1 MRKRTLAVLLA
12 MLPITLLWAQSP
24 QASISGTVKDGQG
37 ALVPGVSVSAV
48 HNETGVATTVVSN
61 DAGFYSMQAL
71 AVGAYTLRVE
81 HTGFQTQVQRGI
93 VLTTG
98 QALELNFALR
108 VGNVTESI
116 TVTAEPRLIETRSSD
131 ASQLIEAK
139 TIEDIPLGD
148 RRALNVMETQGA
160 SVFVSYQSGERP
172 YFSVGGGRG
181 RSQNFV
187 MDGGSAQTIRLG
199 QAQVEV
205 DPPVE
210 TLQEIRVLTNGF
222 SAEYGGSAGGV
233 IVMNTKS
240 GTNQLHGSLFE
251 YFRNEKLD
259 AANFFSPWVN
269 DQKERAPVRYN
280 VFGGT
285 ASGPIR
291 RNKAFYFLGY
301 EGSRRRDGRTAAMT
315 VPSVLERGGDFSQS
329 YNSNGSLAVIYD
341 PATGTPATR
350 AAFPGNRIPSARFDP
365 VALNVLKFFP
375 LPNRAPDNIAG
386 TNNFRAN
393 TVDLLDRDNYTVK
406 VDYNLSD
413 ANRFYVRYLWN
424 RQDSG
429 TRSLYADSGA
439 EPTGNRNIT
448 GWNLLGGWTRI
459 LSPTLIN
466 ELRAAWVDRTT
477 LLHSPSIGKNYP
489 STLGLRG
496 IPDDA
501 FPRFNISGYTALG
514 SNNQKRDQ
522 TPIQQSQITDTMS
535 WIKGTHS
542 LRFGG
547 EARRSRNQDLRL
559 QLVSGAFTFNRNVT
573 GLNNRNTTGN
583 SIASLLLGTPSN
595 FSAASPPVIDRRSW
609 YLSGFFQ
616 DDWQIHRNLVLNLG
630 VRWEMDTPFRTEN
643 NILNGFDMTAINPVS
658 RTRGVVKFAGV
669 GGFPTSP
676 HDTDWNNFAP
686 RIGFAWKAFGST
698 KTVIRG
704 AFGIFYAAPYDGG
717 DATTSLAT
725 GFGDSLVIPNGDDG
739 SPISFRLRDPIPVTT
754 VRSTLDDGFGAVP
767 VGAQPSTSV
776 SFYERKR
783 STGYS
788 QQMNLSVQREVSGGM
803 MVDLG
808 YLGNL
813 SRKMPSDPLS
823 INQIRPEL
831 LGPGSNQALRPYP
844 QFSDVL
850 AQSPPLGVMNYHAFV
865 AKAQKRFSKG
875 FNLLATYTWAKALD
889 NTTNIA
895 ALGNEGSAYS
905 NLYNRRADYGPSEND
920 IRHRITW
927 SSVYQVPFG
936 RSRKYG
942 SNSLAGAV
950 FGNWSI
956 GSVLIWHTAPPLT
969 VRTATNTTQAFSAGP
984 LRADVIR
991 DPNLGASERSLYRWF
1006 DTDAFRQPAQYQFG
1020 NQGVNI
1026 VRAANR
1032 LSLNGSILRDF
1043 PVNDRLRFQFR
1054 GEAFNVLN
1062 SAVFG
1067 LPGQILGNADFGIV
1081 STAAAPRQVQLGL
1094 RLVF

>member
-1 MRKRTLAVLLA
+1 
-12 MLPITLLWAQSP
+12 MLPITMLWAQSP
-24 QASISGTVKDGQG
+24 QANISGTVKDGQG
-37 ALVPGVSVSAV
+37 AVAPGVSVSAK
-48 HNETGVATTVVSN
+48 HNETGVATTVVTN
-61 DAGFYSMQAL
+61 DSGFYSMQAL
-71 AVGAYTLRVE
+71 AVGAYTIRVE
-81 HTGFQTQVQRGI
+81 HTGFQTQVQSGI

-108 VGNVTESI
+108 VGEVTESI
-116 TVTAEPRLIETRSSD
+116 AVTAEAPLIETRSSD
-131 ASQLIEAK
+131 SSQLIESK

-148 RRALNVMETQGA
+148 RRALNVMEIQGGA
-160 SVFVSYQSGERP
+160 VFVSYDSGAKP
-172 YFSVGGGRG
+172 FFSVGGGRG

-187 MDGGSAQTIRLG
+187 MDGGSAQSIRIG

-210 TLQEIRVLTNGF
+210 TLQEMRVLTNGF

-240 GTNQLHGSLFE
+240 GTNQRHGSLFE

-259 AANFFSPWVN
+259 SANFFSPWVN
-269 DQKERAPVRYN
+269 GQKDRAPIRYN

-285 ASGPIR
+285 TSGPIL
-291 RNKAFYFLGY
+291 RNKAFYFFGY
-301 EGSRRRDGRTAAMT
+301 EGSRRRDGRTVAMT

-329 YNSNGSLAVIYD
+329 YNANGSPAVIYD
-341 PATGTPATR
+341 PATGTPANRT
-350 AAFPGNRIPSARFDP
+350 AFPGNRIPTTQFDP
-365 VALNVLKFFP
+365 VALNVLKSYP
-375 LPNRAPDNIAG
+375 LPNRPPDNLAG

-393 TVDLLDRDNYTVK
+393 TVDLLDRDTTTVK

-413 ANRFYVRYLWN
+413 ANKLTVRYLRN
-424 RQDSG
+424 REDSG
-429 TRSLYADSGA
+429 TRSLYADPGA
-439 EPTGNRNIT
+439 EPTVNRDGG

-459 LSPTLIN
+459 LNPTVIN
-466 ELRAAWVDRTT
+466 ELRASWVDRTT
-477 LLHSPSIGKNYP
+477 LAHSPGLGKHYP
-489 STLGLRG
+489 TTLGLRG

-501 FPRFNISGYTALG
+501 FPRFSINGYTALG
-514 SNNQKRDQ
+514 SNNQQRDQ
-522 TPIQQSQITDTMS
+522 TPIQQSQISDTIS
-535 WIKGTHS
+535 WIHGTHS

-547 EARRSRNQDLRL
+547 EMRRSRNRDLRM

-583 SIASLLLGTPSN
+583 SIASLLLGAPSN
-595 FSAASPPVIDRRSW
+595 FSAASPPVIDRSSW
-609 YLSGFFQ
+609 YVSGFFQ

-630 VRWEMDTPFRTEN
+630 LRWEIDTPFRTVN
-643 NILNGFDMTAINPVS
+643 NILNGFDMEAINPVS
-658 RTRGVVKFAGV
+658 GTRGVVKFAGV
-669 GGFPTSP
+669 GGFPASP
-676 HDTDWNNFAP
+676 HDADWNNFAP
-686 RIGFAWKAFGST
+686 RVGFAWKAFGST
-698 KTVIRG
+698 KTVVRG

-717 DATTSLAT
+717 DATTSVAT
-725 GFGDSLVIPNGDDG
+725 GFGDALAIPNGGDG
-739 SPISFRLRDPIPVTT
+739 TPISFRLRDPIPVTT
-754 VRSTLDDGFGAVP
+754 IHSTLDDSFGAVP
-767 VGAQPSTSV
+767 VGTQPFTSV

-783 STGYS
+783 ATGYS
-788 QQMNLSVQREVSGGM
+788 QQMNLSVQHEVFGGM

-831 LGPGSNQALRPYP
+831 LGPGSSQALRPYP

-850 AQSPPLGVMNYHAFV
+850 VQSPALGVMNYHALV

-875 FNLLATYTWAKALD
+875 FNLLATYTWSKALD
-889 NTTNIA
+889 NTTSIA

-927 SSVYQVPFG
+927 SSVYQMPFG
-936 RSRKYG
+936 RGRKYG

-956 GSVLIWHTAPPLT
+956 GSVLIWQTAPPFT
-969 VRTATNTTQAFSAGP
+969 VRTSTNTTQAFSAGA

-991 DPNLGASERSLYRWF
+991 DPNLGASERSIYRWF
-1006 DTDAFRQPAQYQFG
+1006 DTGAFSQPAQYQFG
-1020 NQGVNI
+1020 NQGINI

-1032 LSLNGSILRDF
+1032 LSVNGSILRDF
-1043 PVNDRLRFQFR
+1043 PINDRFRFQLR
-1054 GEAFNVLN
+1054 GEAFNLLN

-1067 LPGQILGNADFGIV
+1067 LPGQVLGNADFGIV
-1081 STAAAPRQVQLGL
+1081 STAASPRQVQLGL

>member
-1 MRKRTLAVLLA
+1 
-12 MLPITLLWAQSP
+12 MLPITVLWAQSP
-24 QASISGTVKDGQG
+24 QANISGTVKDGQG
-37 ALVPGVSVSAV
+37 ALVPGVSVSAM
-48 HNETGVATTVVSN
+48 HNETGVATTVVTN
-61 DAGFYSMQAL
+61 HAGFYSMQAL
-71 AVGAYTLRVE
+71 AVGVYTLRVE
-81 HTGFQTQVQRGI
+81 HTGFQAQVQSGI
-93 VLTTG
+93 ALTTG

-108 VGNVTESI
+108 VGDVKESI
-116 TVTAEPRLIETRSSD
+116 AVTAEAPLIETRSSD

-148 RRALNVMETQGA
+148 RRALNVMEIQGG
-160 SVFVSYQSGERP
+160 SVFVSYQSGEKP
-172 YFSVGGGRG
+172 FFSVGGGRG

-187 MDGGSAQTIRLG
+187 MDGGSAQSIRIG

-222 SAEYGGSAGGV
+222 SAEYGGTASGV
-233 IVMNTKS
+233 VVMNTKS

-251 YFRNEKLD
+251 YFRNEKMD
-259 AANFFSPWVN
+259 AANFFSPWV
-269 DQKERAPVRYN
+269 DGQKERAPVRYN

-285 ASGPIR
+285 VSGPIR
-291 RNKAFYFLGY
+291 HNKAFYFAGY

-329 YNSNGSLAVIYD
+329 FNANGSQAIIYD
-341 PATGTPATR
+341 PATGTLTTR
-350 AAFPGNRIPSARFDP
+350 SAFPGNRIPSTRFDA
-365 VALNVLKFFP
+365 VALNVIKAFP
-375 LPNRAPDNIAG
+375 LPNRSPDNIAG

-393 TVDLLDRDNYTVK
+393 TVDLLDRDNAIVK
-406 VDYNLSD
+406 ADYNLSD
-413 ANRFYVRYLWN
+413 ASKLNIRYLWN
-424 RQDSG
+424 REDSG
-429 TRSLYADSGA
+429 TRSLYADPGA
-439 EPTGNRNIT
+439 ESAVNRNGS

-459 LSPTLIN
+459 LSPALIS
-466 ELRAAWVDRTT
+466 ELRAASVNRTT
-477 LLHSPSIGKNYP
+477 LAHAPGLGNNYP
-489 STLGLRG
+489 TKLGLRG

-514 SNNQKRDQ
+514 SNNQMRDQ
-522 TPIQQSQITDTMS
+522 TPIQQFQVSDTMS

-542 LRFGG
+542 VRFGG
-547 EARRSRNQDLRL
+547 EARRSRNRDLRW
-559 QLVSGAFTFNRNVT
+559 QLASGAFTFNRNVT
-573 GLNNRNTTGN
+573 GLNNKNTTGN
-583 SIASLLLGTPSN
+583 SIASLLLGTPST
-595 FSAASPPVIDRRSW
+595 FSAAKPPVIDRSSW

-616 DDWQIHRNLVLNLG
+616 DDWQIHRNLVINLG
-630 VRWEMDTPFRTEN
+630 VRWEIDTPFSTVN
-643 NILNGFDMTAINPVS
+643 NILNGFDMGAVNPVS
-658 RTRGVVKFAGV
+658 GTRGVVKFAGV
-669 GGFPTSP
+669 GGFPAAP
-676 HDTDWNNFAP
+676 HDADWNNFAP
-686 RIGFAWKAFGST
+686 RVGFAWKPFGGT

-717 DATTSLAT
+717 DATTSVAI
-725 GFGDSLVIPNGDDG
+725 GFGDSLVIPSAADG
-739 SPISFRLRDPIPVTT
+739 TPISFRLSDPIPVTT
-754 VRSTLDDGFGAVP
+754 VHSTLDNGFGAVAM
-767 VGAQPSTSV
+767 GAQPTTAV

-783 STGYS
+783 ATGYS
-788 QQMNLSVQREVSGGM
+788 QQMNLSVQREVSSGM

-823 INQIRPEL
+823 INQIRSEL
-831 LGPGSNQALRPYP
+831 LGPGSSQALRPYP

-850 AQSPPLGVMNYHAFV
+850 VQSPPLGVINYHAFV

-895 ALGNEGSAYS
+895 ALGNEGSTYS

-920 IRHRITW
+920 IRHRVTW
-927 SSVYQVPFG
+927 SSIYQVPFG
-936 RSRKYG
+936 HGRKYG
-942 SNSLAGAV
+942 KNSLAGAV

-956 GSVLIWHTAPPLT
+956 GSVLIWQTAPPFT
-969 VRTATNTTQAFSAGP
+969 VRTTTNTTQAFSAGP
-984 LRADVIR
+984 LRADVSR
-991 DPNLGASERSLYRWF
+991 DPNLSASDRSLYRWF
-1006 DTDAFRQPAQYQFG
+1006 DTGAFSQPASYQFG
-1020 NQGVNI
+1020 NQGINI

-1032 LSLNGSILRDF
+1032 LALNGSILRDF

-1062 SAVFG
+1062 NAAFG
-1067 LPGQILGNADFGIV
+1067 LPGQVLGNADFGIV
-1081 STAAAPRQVQLGL
+1081 STAAAPRQMQLGL